1 MSENITHKALNI
13 PPFIVMDVLERARV
27 LENKGIS
34 IIHMEVGEPDFN
46 TPERVIQAGCQALKE
61 GKTHYTHSQGIL
73 PLREA
78 ICADYARRYGVQVD
92 PDQIIVTSGT
102 SPSLLMIFSAML
114 DPGDEIIMTN
124 PYYPCYANMVTF
136 VGGVPRLIPV
146 SEAENFQLPPD
157 RARQALTRKTKAI
170 LINSPANPTGMS
182 LTPEAMKSLAETE
195 VPIISDEIYHGIRYE
210 GEDHSILEFTDNAF
224 VINGF
229 SKRYAM
235 TGWRLGYLIAPKS
248 WIPSL
253 RKIQQNFFI
262 SAADFVQWAGVTAL
276 KEADEDVEKMVQ
288 TYRERRDY
296 LYPALKALGFEIRNQ
311 PEGAFY
317 LFARCER
324 FSTNAYEFAF
334 EILENAH
341 VGITPGIDFG
351 SMGEGHV
358 RFSYANSLE
367 NIREGVRR
375 IRTYLE
381 RRKTA

>member
-1 MSENITHKALNI
+1 MLKEITDKARHI

-27 LENKGIS
+27 LEKRGIP
-34 IIHMEVGEPDFN
+34 IIHLEVGEPDFT
-46 TPERVIQAGCQALKE
+46 TPACIVQAGCRALQE

-78 ICADYARRYGVQVD
+78 LCEDYASRYGITLDPEQV
-92 PDQIIVTSGT
+92 IVTSGT
-102 SPSLLMIFSAML
+102 SPALFMIFAAML

-146 SEAENFQLPPD
+146 TERENFQLSPE
-157 RARQALTRKTKAI
+157 AVEGKLTPRTKAV
-170 LINSPANPTGMS
+170 LINSPANPTGMC
-182 LTPEAMKSLAETE
+182 LGPARLKGLAELGI
-195 VPIISDEIYHGIRYE
+195 PIISDEIYHGIRYE
-210 GEDHSILEFTDNAF
+210 GDDHTILEFTDRAF
-224 VINGF
+224 VVNGF

-235 TGWRLGYLIAPKS
+235 TGWRLGYLIAPRE

-262 SAADFVQWAGVTAL
+262 SAADVVQWAGLAAL
-276 KEADEDVEKMVQ
+276 KEAENDVRDMVRV
-288 TYRERRDY
+288 YRKRRDT
-296 LYPALKALGFEIRNQ
+296 LFPALKALGFEIPRR

-317 LFARCER
+317 LFANCER
-324 FSTNAYEFAF
+324 FSHNAYKFAF

-341 VGITPGIDFG
+341 VGITPGVDFG
-351 SMGEGHV
+351 PMGEGHV

-367 NIREGVRR
+367 NIQEGIRR
-375 IRTYLE
+375 IQRYLE
-381 RRKTA
+381 KRGG